1 MGGSACWD
9 GRSLFPHIAGL
20 QQCVSALKPCVVA
33 CSARNVALLTMFV
46 FSAENWNRRAEEVS
60 GLMDLLASSLVHEFD
75 SLKSSG
81 AQLHFIGDRWY
92 LSARSPAALAQAEHT
107 ASDNQRQLLNV
118 CLNDVDRW
126 DIANAL
132 QALASNRHH

>member
-1 MGGSACWD
+1 MDGSGCWD
-9 GRSLFPHIAGL
+9 RRSWLPHIAGL
-20 QQCVSALKPCVVA
+20 QQGVSVLKPCVEA
-33 CSARNVALLTMFV
+33 CLAGNIVVPTMFV

-92 LSARSPAALAQAEHT
+92 CQLALRRRWHRRNT
-107 ASDNQRQLLNV
+107 PHRTTNAS
-118 CLNDVDRW
+118 C
-126 DIANAL
+126 
-132 QALASNRHH
+132 